1 MFEPS
6 KIEEIRQ
13 KHPGAEL
20 HRLKLAGEVLIVR
33 SPSYPS
39 WERFT
44 AKRADASTRFA
55 ACKQLV
61 IDCVLHPAGQ
71 ELFDVLERRPG
82 LVDSVSVKLAEF
94 AGAAEEAEA
103 EKL

>member
-1 MFEPS
+1 MSEAL
-6 KIEEIRQ
+6 KIEELRQ

-20 HRLKLAGEVLIVR
+20 HRLRVAGEVLIVR
-33 SPSYPS
+33 SPSAAA

-44 AKRADASTRFA
+44 SKRGDAGTRFA
-55 ACKQLV
+55 ACRQLV
-61 IDCVLHPAGQ
+61 IDCVLQPAGTALL
-71 ELFDVLERRPG
+71 EVLDRRPG
-82 LVDSVSVKLAEF
+82 LVDSVSVKLAEL